1 MGRRRRRS
9 SRVGVSAFL
18 AAFLLLQ
25 LGLAAAQNASP
36 WLTLSGNAPAI
47 IAKGG
52 FSGLFPDS
60 SSNAYTFVSFSS
72 SNDTT
77 LWCDVQLTKDGIGIC
92 VPDVNLDNCTDIGFV
107 YPQNKTAYVVNGV
120 NTTGWFS
127 VDYNMN
133 DLSPVSLKQPI
144 YSRTFRFDSLAFPIL
159 PVDLLGTQINHSS
172 LWLNVQHNAFYMQHN
187 LSMRNFLLSE
197 VRRIVVDYVSSP
209 EVAFLSGIAPRL
221 RSTKT
226 KLIFH
231 FLDKSILEP
240 STNQTYGLLLSNL
253 TFIKTFA
260 SGILVPKNYIWP
272 VTTDNYLLPSTSI
285 VMDAHKAGLEIY
297 AADFANDNILSFNY
311 SYDPLAEYLRFFDNR
326 VFSVDGVVT
335 DSPITP
341 SEAIGCFSQLNQSSV
356 DHGKPLI
363 ISHNGA
369 SGDYADCT
377 DLAYQKAIDDG
388 ADVID
393 CPVQVTQDGHLIC
406 MSSVDLLDDTTV
418 TKSQF
423 SSQFSN
429 IPQLKNTPGIFTFNL
444 TWNQI
449 QKNLKRDMKVRQL
462 SLVVVGEDFEQFV
475 WCTVVLNVVAS
486 TVPPFLHPPIL
497 LIPLPRTMVDMCQ
510 AISYAIPVSINTELV
525 PSTIEIGNPFKPYNR
540 SHNYDYAIIH
550 CSSSFQYIEPC
561 DVHAIISQP
570 FSAYGIVRNPR
581 YKNSG
586 AFLSLADFLTFAR
599 DKPLSGV
606 LILIEHAAFMA
617 QRLSFSVV
625 DSVIAALN
633 DAGYNKTTLD
643 VMIQSSDSA
652 VLVRFKQLTNYKLV
666 YQIEKSIRHAVNSS
680 VADIRTFA
688 NAVALDKQSIYPS
701 TLLFT
706 TGETGL
712 VSQFQ
717 AAGLDVYAYV
727 LCNEFV
733 SQPWDFLSDATV
745 EINAYVVGAGVD
757 GIITDF
763 PGTARRYKR
772 NSCRNLGSNAPNYMQ
787 PIQAGQLLTL
797 MTPSSLP
804 PALSPIP
811 PLTVSDVVEPPLPSA
826 SRSVAPGASPSSLNP
841 SSGQR
846 NVVSLSVS
854 LLMACGF
861 LLV

>member
-9 SRVGVSAFL
+9 SREGVCAFL

-92 VPDVNLDNCTDIGFV
+92 VPDINLDNCTDIGFV

-377 DLAYQKAIDDG
+377 DLAYQKAIDEG

-449 QKNLKRDMKVRQL
+449 QKNLK
-462 SLVVVGEDFEQFV
+462 
-475 WCTVVLNVVAS
+475 
-486 TVPPFLHPPIL
+486 P
-497 LIPLPRTMVDMCQ
+497 
-510 AISYAIPVSINTELV
+510 
-525 PSTIEIGNPFKPYNR
+525 
-540 SHNYDYAIIH
+540 
-550 CSSSFQYIEPC
+550 
-561 DVHAIISQP
+561 IISQP
-570 FSAYGIVRNPR
+570 FSSYGMVRNPR

-586 AFLSLADFLTFAR
+586 SFLSLADFLTFAR

-666 YQIEKSIRHAVNSS
+666 YQIEKSIRDAVNSS

-846 NVVSLSVS
+846 NGVSLSVS

>member
-1 MGRRRRRS
+1 MGRRS
-9 SRVGVSAFL
+9 SRVGVSASL

-25 LGLAAAQNASP
+25 LGLTVAQNASP

-60 SSNAYTFVSFSS
+60 SSNAYGFVSLSS

-92 VPDVNLDNCTDIGFV
+92 VPNINLDNCTDIGFV
-107 YPQNKTAYVVNGV
+107 YPQNKTAYVVDGV

-127 VDYNMN
+127 VDYNIN
-133 DLSPVSLKQPI
+133 DLSPVSLKQAI

-159 PVDLLGTQINHSS
+159 SVDDLGTQINHSS

-226 KLIFH
+226 KLIFR
-231 FLDKSILEP
+231 FLDKSNIEP

-272 VTTDNYLLPSTSI
+272 VTTDNYLLPYTSI

-311 SYDPLAEYLRFFDNR
+311 SYDPLAEYFRFFANR

-423 SSQFSN
+423 SSRFSN
-429 IPQLKNTPGIFTFNL
+429 IPQLKSTPGIFTFNF

-449 QKNLKRDMKVRQL
+449 QKNLQ
-462 SLVVVGEDFEQFV
+462 
-475 WCTVVLNVVAS
+475 
-486 TVPPFLHPPIL
+486 P
-497 LIPLPRTMVDMCQ
+497 
-510 AISYAIPVSINTELV
+510 
-525 PSTIEIGNPFKPYNR
+525 
-540 SHNYDYAIIH
+540 
-550 CSSSFQYIEPC
+550 
-561 DVHAIISQP
+561 IISQP
-570 FSAYGIVRNPR
+570 FSAFGLVRNPR

-586 AFLSLADFLTFAR
+586 AFLSLADFLTFAI

-606 LILIEHAAFMA
+606 LISIEHAAFMA
-617 QRLSFSVV
+617 QQLSFSVV

-633 DAGYNKTTLD
+633 DAGYNKTTLE
-643 VMIQSSDSA
+643 VLIQSSDSA

-666 YQIEKSIRHAVNSS
+666 YQIDKSIRNAINSS

-688 NAVALDKQSIYPS
+688 NAVALDKQSIYPA

-717 AAGLDVYAYV
+717 AAGLDVYAHV

-745 EINAYVVGAGVD
+745 EINAYVAGAGVD

-772 NSCRNLGSNAPNYMQ
+772 NSCRNLGSNGPNYMQ

-811 PLTVSDVVEPPLPSA
+811 PLTLSDVTEPPLPSA
-826 SRSVAPGASPSSLNP
+826 SRSVAPGSSPSSLNP

-846 NVVSLSVS
+846 NVVSLFVS
-854 LLMACGF
+854 LLMASGF
-861 LLV
+861 LLL